1 MRIAVV
7 AGPDAGHAIPAIAL
21 AERLSA
27 AGDEVIV
34 YTGTRWADIR
44 ATRAVGLP
52 PVAIVEL
59 PGLDLVDGDGDDTD
73 AGARLSVRAARMT
86 TALTPLLEAERVD
99 LVVCD
104 VITVCGGWSARL
116 LGLPWIELSP
126 HPLYEPSRG
135 LPPIGSGLAPGT
147 GVGGRLRDTLMRA
160 ATARSRRLGERQRG
174 QARVSVGL
182 PAEDRG
188 PDARLVATLPSLEVP
203 RPDWPDNA
211 HVIGPLLWEPTDVA
225 TEPPAGDGPLV
236 VLAPSTA
243 QTGVADLLDTALEA
257 LDPSTT
263 GRPVRLVVSAL
274 AEPSTPLPRWAT
286 ATTGRQDALLA
297 TASVAICGGGHGM
310 LAKCLTAGVPVVTV
324 PGGGDQWELANRAAR
339 AGVGVCV
346 RPLTPATLRHAVEK
360 VLDDPAIRAAARAAG
375 VADDLADPVAV
386 CRAVSD
392 AHRDDPAGDR
402 R

>member
-34 YTGTRWADIR
+34 FTGTRWADIR
-44 ATRAVGLP
+44 AARADGLP
-52 PVAIVEL
+52 PVAIAEL
-59 PGLDLVDGDGDDTD
+59 PGLDLVDSDGDDTD

-86 TALTPLLEAERVD
+86 TALTPLLEAQSVD

-104 VITVCGGWSARL
+104 VITVCGGWSAQL

-147 GVGGRLRDTLMRA
+147 GVGGRVRDTLMRA
-160 ATARSRRLGERQRG
+160 ATARSRRLGERQRAV
-174 QARVSVGL
+174 ARESVGL
-182 PAEDRG
+182 PGDDPG
-188 PDARLVATLPSLEVP
+188 PGARLVATLPALEVP

-211 HVIGPLLWEPTDVA
+211 HVVGPLLWEPTDLT

-236 VLAPSTA
+236 VVAPSTA
-243 QTGVADLLDTALEA
+243 HTGVADLLETALEA
-257 LDPSTT
+257 LDPEAT
-263 GRPVRLVVSAL
+263 GRPLRLVVSAL
-274 AEPSTPLPRWAT
+274 AEPAIPLPDWAI

-297 TASVAICGGGHGM
+297 AASVAICGGGHGM

-324 PGGGDQWELANRAAR
+324 PGGGDQWELANRAQR

-346 RPLTPATLRHAVEK
+346 RPLTPATLRGAVAQ
-360 VLDDPAIRAAARAAG
+360 VLDVPTIRAAARAAG
-375 VADDLADPVAV
+375 ASGDLTDPVAV
-386 CRAVSD
+386 CRAVVG